1 MSSSSRLSTGR
12 TSRQSSAGEHAA
24 SVTDAA
30 VAVAMATALRLRM
43 GSKGCNDIARLSRP
57 LLDNQGMSSTALPLP
72 PGALQGVRVLD
83 LSRVLAGPW
92 CTQTLADLGAEVIKV
107 ERPPGAGHP
116 GGDDTRGWGP
126 PFLKDRDG
134 RDTAEAA
141 YFLGTNRNK
150 RSVTIDIAQAEGQ
163 ALILQLAARCD
174 VMIENFKVGDMARYG
189 LDAAAVRQRHP
200 RLVYCSITGFGQSG
214 PYRHRAGYDYAV
226 QGMGGLMS
234 VTGERDDLPGGGP
247 QKVGVAVAD
256 LFTGMY
262 ATVAILAALRHR
274 DATGEGQVVDMALL
288 DTQVAMLANL
298 GANYLVTGQAPR
310 RAGNA
315 HQNIVP
321 YQVFEVA
328 DGHLIL
334 AVGNDGQF
342 GRFCDV
348 AGCPQLAQDPRF
360 AANAG
365 RVRHRDTLVPL
376 LAERLRQRSRAEWLA
391 LLEAAQVPCGPI
403 NDLDDV
409 FADPQVRERG
419 MTTTQAHPH
428 SDALRLVASPM
439 KLSATPVQ
447 LRRPPPLLGQHTDEV
462 LQEMGIDA
470 AARQGLRQRGVIG
483 STTPA

>member
-1 MSSSSRLSTGR
+1 MASHDYPGACR
-12 TSRQSSAGEHAA
+12 TIR
-24 SVTDAA
+24 
-30 VAVAMATALRLRM
+30 RM
-43 GSKGCNDIARLSRP
+43 QKPTNP
-57 LLDNQGMSSTALPLP
+57 MP
-72 PGALQGVRVLD
+72 PGALDGVRVLD

-92 CTQTLADLGAEVIKV
+92 CTQTLADLGAEVIKI
-107 ERPPGAGHP
+107 ERPPAPGHP

-126 PFLKDRDG
+126 PFLKDRKG
-134 RDTAEAA
+134 RDTADAA

-150 RSVTIDIAQAEGQ
+150 RSVTIDIAQPEGQ
-163 ALILQLAARCD
+163 ALILQLAGRCD

-189 LDAAAVRQRHP
+189 LDAANLCQRYP
-200 RLVYCSITGFGQSG
+200 RLVYCSITGFGQTG
-214 PYRHRAGYDYAV
+214 PYRDRAGYDYAV

-234 VTGERDDLPGGGP
+234 ITGERDDRPGGGP

-274 DATGEGQVVDMALL
+274 DATGQGQVIDMALL

-298 GANYLVTGQAPR
+298 GANYLVTRQAPR

-342 GRFCDV
+342 CRFCTV
-348 AGCPQLAQDPRF
+348 AGCTELSLDPRF
-360 AANAG
+360 ASNAN

-376 LAERLRQRSRAEWLA
+376 LADKMRLRNRADWLA
-391 LLEAAQVPCGPI
+391 ALEAAKVPCGPI

-409 FADPQVRERG
+409 FADPQVGERG
-419 MTTTQAHPH
+419 MTVTLAHPH
-428 SDALRLVASPM
+428 TDVLQLVASPM

-447 LRRPPPLLGQHTDEV
+447 VRRPPPLLGQHTDEV
-462 LQEMGIDA
+462 LAEMGVDA
-470 AARQGLRQRGVIG
+470 AHRQQLRDRGVI
-483 STTPA
+483 S